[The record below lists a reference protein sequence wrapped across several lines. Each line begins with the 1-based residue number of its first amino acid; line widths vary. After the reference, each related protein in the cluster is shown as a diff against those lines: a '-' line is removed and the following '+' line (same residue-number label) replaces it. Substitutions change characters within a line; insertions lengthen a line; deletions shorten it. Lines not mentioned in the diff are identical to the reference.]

1 MVIYGPTHTQF
12 DEDLGVIMVQ
22 DCKTSLFCTVLMP
35 LVDMAQ
41 TSIDRI
47 SASLKMVSYA
57 TMRSEMAMQLNSFGN
72 EQQYH
77 SPGAI
82 RRQYF
87 NQRAKALS
95 TAA

>member
-1 MVIYGPTHTQF
+1 MALRTRNLMRTWV
-12 DEDLGVIMVQ
+12 
-22 DCKTSLFCTVLMP
+22 SLWFRIVRLRCFCTVLMP

-57 TMRSEMAMQLNSFGN
+57 TMRSEMAVQLNSFGN